1 MKINMKY
8 LLVQISVAVATIQT
22 SYDFF
27 YQGINTLI
35 INFKALKAVVE
46 KVFLRVAL
54 MQELVGPKYQEKSNK
69 KINIRMI
76 WKGIRLIFLN

>member
-76 WKGIRLIFLN
+76 

>member
-1 MKINMKY
+1 MKY